1 MEGAEDMEAH
11 REVEAECLVRMI
23 AISVRGRGMDLEHS
37 HENRTGTGT
46 GSIFHDESRIAE
58 CWELML
64 QQLGGRKKA

>member
-11 REVEAECLVRMI
+11 LEVEGDCLVRRI
-23 AISVRGRGMDLEHS
+23 AISVRDRGMDLEHS

-58 CWELML
+58 CW
-64 QQLGGRKKA
+64 